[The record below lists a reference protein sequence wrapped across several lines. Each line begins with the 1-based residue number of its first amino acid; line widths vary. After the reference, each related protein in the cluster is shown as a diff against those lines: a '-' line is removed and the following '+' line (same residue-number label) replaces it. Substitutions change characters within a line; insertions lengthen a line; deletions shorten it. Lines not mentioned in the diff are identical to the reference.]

1 MTFSKRHNCGNSEKI
16 SAFGSLG
23 RGGAQMEHGGCGG
36 SETALRLGGPCHCTF
51 VQSHRRC
58 SAKSDP
64 DVGHGLWLVTLPR
77 QWQTLL
83 TGGTRGREGACSD

>member
-36 SETALRLGGPCHCTF
+36 SETALRSGGHVSLHLRPKPQK
-51 VQSHRRC
+51 VQC
-58 SAKSDP
+58 
-64 DVGHGLWLVTLPR
+64 
-77 QWQTLL
+77 Q
-83 TGGTRGREGACSD
+83 E